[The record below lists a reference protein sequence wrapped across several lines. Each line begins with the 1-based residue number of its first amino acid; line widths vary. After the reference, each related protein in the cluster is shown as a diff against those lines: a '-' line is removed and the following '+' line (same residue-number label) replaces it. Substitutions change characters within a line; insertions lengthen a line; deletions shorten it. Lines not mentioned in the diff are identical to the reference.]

1 MEAQDQ
7 TRIESRIAE
16 LKYKMWDRLPPTY
29 LPSGELII
37 NTSIESRPTITFT
50 IPARSTDVED
60 ENGEFGIRKNDTIWQ
75 IYSVSNGE
83 VIKQSTSY
91 SKFFDGSDW
100 DPVVNGAERV
110 IFTASKQIPV
120 TIHEKIDGTVRSS
133 KDINYKYPQI
143 FDIEWNQVPDGRDGE
158 YSVTL
163 DFTIR
168 KDIEDFTLSYSFDRK
183 EYMGVRLEPIRSSSV
198 GTSYQWT
205 LDSRNKVPLNN
216 LGMLPDSEVVEVKKR
231 TIYFLI
237 VTSINQDLVTELTYT
252 VQ

>member
-16 LKYKMWDRLPPTY
+16 LKYKMWDKLPPTY
-29 LPSGELII
+29 LPFGELII
-37 NTSIESRPTITFT
+37 NTSIESSPTITFT

-60 ENGEFGIRKNDTIWQ
+60 ENGEFGIRKNDTNVATTWQ

-100 DPVVNGAERV
+100 DPGTSELGGKV
-110 IFTASKQIPV
+110 FTASKQIPV
-120 TIHEKIDGTVRSS
+120 TIHEKIDGTVRSA

-143 FDIEWNQVPDGRDGE
+143 FDIEWNQAPDGMTE
-158 YSVTL
+158 SFLVTL
-163 DFTIR
+163 NFTIR
-168 KDIEDFTLSYSFDRK
+168 KDITDFTLSYSSK
-183 EYMGVRLEPIRSSSV
+183 TPPKYTAVRLEPIRRSSA
-198 GTSYQWT
+198 GDSYQWT
-205 LDSRNKVPLNN
+205 MSFRLKSNI
-216 LGMLPDSEVVEVKKR
+216 S
-231 TIYFLI
+231 FLI
-237 VTSINQDLVTELTYT
+237 VTGINQDLETELTYT

>member
-29 LPSGELII
+29 LPSGELVI
-37 NTSIESRPTITFT
+37 NTNIDSPSTITFT

-60 ENGEFGIRKNDTIWQ
+60 ENGEFGIRKNDTNWQ

-100 DPVVNGAERV
+100 DPGTSDEFFHS

-143 FDIEWNQVPDGRDGE
+143 FDIEWNQTGE
-158 YSVTL
+158 KGDLVTL

-183 EYMGVRLEPIRSSSV
+183 KYMLSLEPIRSSSV

-205 LDSRNKVPLNN
+205 LDTRNNVPGEIKVEPIV
-216 LGMLPDSEVVEVKKR
+216 GKR
-231 TIYFLI
+231 TISFLI
-237 VTSINQDLVTELTYT
+237 VTGINQDLETELTYT
-252 VQ
+252 VK

>member
-29 LPSGELII
+29 LPSGELVI
-37 NTSIESRPTITFT
+37 NTNIDSPSTITFT

-60 ENGEFGIRKNDTIWQ
+60 ENGEFGIRKNGTNWQ

-100 DPVVNGAERV
+100 DPGTSELGGN

-143 FDIEWNQVPDGRDGE
+143 FDIEWNQAPDGRPG
-158 YSVTL
+158 SFLVTL
-163 DFTIR
+163 NFTIR
-168 KDIEDFTLSYSFDRK
+168 KDITDFTLSYSSTTPSN
-183 EYMGVRLEPIRSSSV
+183 YTAVSLEPIRRSSA
-198 GTSYQWT
+198 GDSYQWT
-205 LDSRNKVPLNN
+205 MSFKSKSNI
-216 LGMLPDSEVVEVKKR
+216 S
-231 TIYFLI
+231 FLI
-237 VTSINQDLVTELTYT
+237 VTGINQDLETELTYT

>member
-29 LPSGELII
+29 LPSGELVI
-37 NTSIESRPTITFT
+37 NTNIESPSTITFT

-60 ENGEFGIRKNDTIWQ
+60 ENGEFGIRKSDTNWQ

-100 DPVVNGAERV
+100 DPGTSELGGN

-143 FDIEWNQVPDGRDGE
+143 FDIEWNQTGE
-158 YSVTL
+158 KGNLVTL

-168 KDIEDFTLSYSFDRK
+168 KDIKDFTLSYSLDRK
-183 EYMGVRLEPIRSSSV
+183 EYVKVRLEPISSSSA
-198 GTSYQWT
+198 GDSYQWT
-205 LDSRNKVPLNN
+205 LDTRNNVPGEIKVGPIV
-216 LGMLPDSEVVEVKKR
+216 GKR

-237 VTSINQDLVTELTYT
+237 VTGINQDLETELTYT

>member
-37 NTSIESRPTITFT
+37 NTNIESPSTITFT

-60 ENGEFGIRKNDTIWQ
+60 ENGEFGIRKNDTNWQ

-100 DPVVNGAERV
+100 DPGTSELGGN

-143 FDIEWNQVPDGRDGE
+143 FDIEWNQAPDGRPGSF
-158 YSVTL
+158 SVTL
-163 DFTIR
+163 NFTIR
-168 KDIEDFTLSYSFDRK
+168 KDIRDFTLSYSSTTPSK
-183 EYMGVRLEPIRSSSV
+183 YTAVSLEPIRSSSA
-198 GTSYQWT
+198 GDSYQWT
-205 LDSRNKVPLNN
+205 LDTRKNVPGEIKVEPIV
-216 LGMLPDSEVVEVKKR
+216 GKR
-231 TIYFLI
+231 TISFLI
-237 VTSINQDLVTELTYT
+237 VTGINQDLETELTYT

>member
-37 NTSIESRPTITFT
+37 NTSIESTSTITFT

-60 ENGEFGIRKNDTIWQ
+60 ENGEFGIRKSDTNWQ

-100 DPVVNGAERV
+100 DPGTSELGGN

-143 FDIEWNQVPDGRDGE
+143 FDIEWNQTGE
-158 YSVTL
+158 KGVSVTL

-168 KDIEDFTLSYSFDRK
+168 KDIEDFTSSYSFDRK
-183 EYMGVRLEPIRSSSV
+183 EYMEVRLEPIRSSSV

-205 LDSRNKVPLNN
+205 LDTRNNVP
-216 LGMLPDSEVVEVKKR
+216 GEIIVGKR
-231 TIYFLI
+231 TISFLI
-237 VTSINQDLVTELTYT
+237 VTGINQDLETELTYT

>member
-16 LKYKMWDRLPPTY
+16 LKYKMWDKLPPTY
-29 LPSGELII
+29 LPFGELII
-37 NTSIESRPTITFT
+37 NTSIESSPTITFT

-60 ENGEFGIRKNDTIWQ
+60 ENGEFGIRKNDTNVATTWQ

-100 DPVVNGAERV
+100 DPGTSELGGN
-110 IFTASKQIPV
+110 IFTSSKKIPV
-120 TIHEKIDGTVRSS
+120 TIHEKIDGTVRSA

-143 FDIEWNQVPDGRDGE
+143 FDIEWNQAPDGRPG
-158 YSVTL
+158 SFLVTL
-163 DFTIR
+163 NFTIR
-168 KDIEDFTLSYSFDRK
+168 KDITDFTLSYSSTTPSK
-183 EYMGVRLEPIRSSSV
+183 YTAVLLEPRRSSA
-198 GTSYQWT
+198 GDSYQWT
-205 LDSRNKVPLNN
+205 MSFKLKSNI
-216 LGMLPDSEVVEVKKR
+216 S
-231 TIYFLI
+231 FLI
-237 VTSINQDLVTELTYT
+237 VTGINQDLETELTYT

>member
-16 LKYKMWDRLPPTY
+16 LKYKMWDKLPPTY
-29 LPSGELII
+29 LPFGELII
-37 NTSIESRPTITFT
+37 NTSIESSPTITFT

-60 ENGEFGIRKNDTIWQ
+60 ENGEFGIRKNDTNVATTWQ

-100 DPVVNGAERV
+100 DPGTSELGGN
-110 IFTASKQIPV
+110 IFTSSKEIPV
-120 TIHEKIDGTVRSS
+120 TIHETIDGTVRSS

-143 FDIEWNQVPDGRDGE
+143 FNIEWNQTGE
-158 YSVTL
+158 KSKLVTL

-183 EYMGVRLEPIRSSSV
+183 NYMEVRLEPSRSDAV
-198 GTSYQWT
+198 GISYQWT
-205 LDSRNKVPLNN
+205 
-216 LGMLPDSEVVEVKKR
+216 SEKAIAPIHAEPVLAKR

-237 VTSINQDLVTELTYT
+237 VTNKSDKDLETELTYI

>member
-16 LKYKMWDRLPPTY
+16 LKYKMWDKLPPTY

-37 NTSIESRPTITFT
+37 NTNIESPSTITFT

-60 ENGEFGIRKNDTIWQ
+60 ENGEFGIRKNGTNWQ

-100 DPVVNGAERV
+100 DPGTSELGGNV
-110 IFTASKQIPV
+110 FTASKQIPV
-120 TIHEKIDGTVRSS
+120 TIHEKIDGTVRSA

-143 FDIEWNQVPDGRDGE
+143 FDIEWNQAPDWMAE
-158 YSVTL
+158 SFLVTL
-163 DFTIR
+163 NFTIR
-168 KDIEDFTLSYSFDRK
+168 KDITDFTLSYSSK
-183 EYMGVRLEPIRSSSV
+183 TPSKYTAVRLEPIRRSSA
-198 GTSYQWT
+198 GDSYQWT
-205 LDSRNKVPLNN
+205 MSFKLKSNI
-216 LGMLPDSEVVEVKKR
+216 S
-231 TIYFLI
+231 FLI
-237 VTSINQDLVTELTYT
+237 ATGINQDLETELTYT

>member
-37 NTSIESRPTITFT
+37 NTSIESTSTITFT

-60 ENGEFGIRKNDTIWQ
+60 ENGEFGIRKNDTKWE

-100 DPVVNGAERV
+100 DPGTSELGGN

-143 FDIEWNQVPDGRDGE
+143 FDIEWNQTGE
-158 YSVTL
+158 KGVSVTL

-168 KDIEDFTLSYSFDRK
+168 KDIEDFTSSYSFDRK
-183 EYMGVRLEPIRSSSV
+183 EYMEVRLEPIRSSSV

-205 LDSRNKVPLNN
+205 LDTRNNVP
-216 LGMLPDSEVVEVKKR
+216 GEIIVGKR
-231 TIYFLI
+231 TISFLI
-237 VTSINQDLVTELTYT
+237 VTGINQDLETELTYT

>member
-29 LPSGELII
+29 LPSGELVI
-37 NTSIESRPTITFT
+37 NTNIDSPSTITFT

-60 ENGEFGIRKNDTIWQ
+60 ENGEFGIRKNDTNWQ

-100 DPVVNGAERV
+100 DPGTSELGGN

-143 FDIEWNQVPDGRDGE
+143 FDIEWNQAPDGRPG
-158 YSVTL
+158 SFLVTL
-163 DFTIR
+163 NFTIR
-168 KDIEDFTLSYSFDRK
+168 KDITDFTLSYSSTTPSK
-183 EYMGVRLEPIRSSSV
+183 YTAVSLEPIRSSSV
-198 GTSYQWT
+198 GTSYQWAM
-205 LDSRNKVPLNN
+205 SFKSKSNI
-216 LGMLPDSEVVEVKKR
+216 S
-231 TIYFLI
+231 FLI
-237 VTSINQDLVTELTYT
+237 VTGINQDLETELTYT

>member
-37 NTSIESRPTITFT
+37 NTSIESTSTITFT

-60 ENGEFGIRKNDTIWQ
+60 ENGEFGIRKNDTKWE

-100 DPVVNGAERV
+100 DPGTSELGGN

-120 TIHEKIDGTVRSS
+120 TIHETIDGTVRSS

-143 FDIEWNQVPDGRDGE
+143 FDIEWNQTGE
-158 YSVTL
+158 KGVSVTL

-168 KDIEDFTLSYSFDRK
+168 KDIEDFTSSYSFDRK
-183 EYMGVRLEPIRSSSV
+183 EYMEVRLEPIRSSSV

-205 LDSRNKVPLNN
+205 LDTRNNVP
-216 LGMLPDSEVVEVKKR
+216 GEIIVGKR
-231 TIYFLI
+231 TISFLI
-237 VTSINQDLVTELTYT
+237 VTGINQDLETELTYT
-252 VQ
+252 IQ

>member
-16 LKYKMWDRLPPTY
+16 LKYKMWDKLPPTY
-29 LPSGELII
+29 LPFGELII
-37 NTSIESRPTITFT
+37 NTSIESSPTITFT

-60 ENGEFGIRKNDTIWQ
+60 ETGEFGIRKNDTNVTTTWQ

-100 DPVVNGAERV
+100 DPGTSELGGN
-110 IFTASKQIPV
+110 IFTSSKEIPV

-143 FDIEWNQVPDGRDGE
+143 FDIEWNQAPDGRLG
-158 YSVTL
+158 SFLVTL
-163 DFTIR
+163 NFTIR
-168 KDIEDFTLSYSFDRK
+168 KDITDFTLSYSSTTPSK
-183 EYMGVRLEPIRSSSV
+183 YTAVRLEPIRSSSA
-198 GTSYQWT
+198 GDSYQWT
-205 LDSRNKVPLNN
+205 MSFKLKSNI
-216 LGMLPDSEVVEVKKR
+216 S
-231 TIYFLI
+231 FLI
-237 VTSINQDLVTELTYT
+237 VTGINQDLETELTYT

>member
-37 NTSIESRPTITFT
+37 NTSIESTSTITFT

-60 ENGEFGIRKNDTIWQ
+60 ENGEFGIRKNDTKWE

-100 DPVVNGAERV
+100 DPGTSELGGN

-120 TIHEKIDGTVRSS
+120 TIHETIDGTVRSS

-143 FDIEWNQVPDGRDGE
+143 FDIEWNQTGE
-158 YSVTL
+158 KGVSVTL

-168 KDIEDFTLSYSFDRK
+168 KDIEDFTSSYSFDRK
-183 EYMGVRLEPIRSSSV
+183 EYMEVRLEPIRSSSV

-205 LDSRNKVPLNN
+205 LDTRNNVP
-216 LGMLPDSEVVEVKKR
+216 GEIIVGKR
-231 TIYFLI
+231 TISFLI
-237 VTSINQDLVTELTYT
+237 VTGINQDLETELTYT

>member
-37 NTSIESRPTITFT
+37 NTNIESRPTITFT
-50 IPARSTDVED
+50 IPARSTDAED
-60 ENGEFGIRKNDTIWQ
+60 ENGEFGIRKNDTNWQ

-100 DPVVNGAERV
+100 DPGTSEPGGN

-143 FDIEWNQVPDGRDGE
+143 FDIEWNQTGE
-158 YSVTL
+158 KGNSVTL
-163 DFTIR
+163 NFTIR
-168 KDIEDFTLSYSFDRK
+168 KDIRDFTLSYSSTTPSK
-183 EYMGVRLEPIRSSSV
+183 YTAVSLEPIRSSSV

-205 LDSRNKVPLNN
+205 LDTRNNVP
-216 LGMLPDSEVVEVKKR
+216 GEIKEGPIGPIVGKR
-231 TIYFLI
+231 TISFLI
-237 VTSINQDLVTELTYT
+237 VTGINQDLETELTYT

>member
-16 LKYKMWDRLPPTY
+16 LKYKMWDKLPPTY

-37 NTSIESRPTITFT
+37 NTNIESPSTITFT

-60 ENGEFGIRKNDTIWQ
+60 ENGEFGIRKNGTNWQ

-100 DPVVNGAERV
+100 DPGTSELGGN
-110 IFTASKQIPV
+110 IFTSSKEIPV
-120 TIHEKIDGTVRSS
+120 TIHETIDGTVRSS

-143 FDIEWNQVPDGRDGE
+143 FNIEWNQTGE
-158 YSVTL
+158 KSKLVTL

-183 EYMGVRLEPIRSSSV
+183 NYMEVRLEPSRSDAV
-198 GTSYQWT
+198 GISYQWT
-205 LDSRNKVPLNN
+205 YEKAIAPIHAEPVLA
-216 LGMLPDSEVVEVKKR
+216 KR

-237 VTSINQDLVTELTYT
+237 VTNKSDKDLETELTYI

>member
-16 LKYKMWDRLPPTY
+16 LKYKMWDKLPPTY
-29 LPSGELII
+29 LPFGELII
-37 NTSIESRPTITFT
+37 NTSIESSPTITFT

-60 ENGEFGIRKNDTIWQ
+60 ENGEFGIRKNDTNWQ

-100 DPVVNGAERV
+100 DPGTSELGGN
-110 IFTASKQIPV
+110 IFTSSKKIPV
-120 TIHEKIDGTVRSS
+120 TIHEKIDGTVRSA

-143 FDIEWNQVPDGRDGE
+143 FDIEWNQTGE
-158 YSVTL
+158 KSELVTL

-183 EYMGVRLEPIRSSSV
+183 KYMEVRLEPSRSDAV
-198 GTSYQWT
+198 GISYQWT
-205 LDSRNKVPLNN
+205 YEKAIAPIHAEPVLA
-216 LGMLPDSEVVEVKKR
+216 KR

-237 VTSINQDLVTELTYT
+237 VTKKSDKDLETELTYI

>member
-16 LKYKMWDRLPPTY
+16 LKYKMWDKLPPTY
-29 LPSGELII
+29 LPFGELII
-37 NTSIESRPTITFT
+37 NTSIESSPTITFT

-60 ENGEFGIRKNDTIWQ
+60 ENGEFGIRKNGTNWQ

-100 DPVVNGAERV
+100 DPGTSELGGN
-110 IFTASKQIPV
+110 IFTSSKKIPV
-120 TIHEKIDGTVRSS
+120 TIHEKIDGTVRSA

-143 FDIEWNQVPDGRDGE
+143 FDIEWNQTGGGANE
-158 YSVTL
+158 KSELVTL

-168 KDIEDFTLSYSFDRK
+168 KDIEDFTLSYSFDR
-183 EYMGVRLEPIRSSSV
+183 ENYMEVRLEPSRSDAV
-198 GTSYQWT
+198 GISYQWT
-205 LDSRNKVPLNN
+205 WTSGREIAPIHAGPVLA
-216 LGMLPDSEVVEVKKR
+216 KR

-237 VTSINQDLVTELTYT
+237 VTNKSDKDLETELTYT
-252 VQ
+252 IQPKR

>member
-37 NTSIESRPTITFT
+37 NTSIESTSTITFT

-60 ENGEFGIRKNDTIWQ
+60 ENGEFGIRKNDTKWE

-100 DPVVNGAERV
+100 DPGTSELGGN

-143 FDIEWNQVPDGRDGE
+143 FDIEWNQTGE
-158 YSVTL
+158 KGDLVTL

-205 LDSRNKVPLNN
+205 LDTRNNVP
-216 LGMLPDSEVVEVKKR
+216 GEIIVGKR
-231 TIYFLI
+231 TISFLI
-237 VTSINQDLVTELTYT
+237 VTGINQDLETELTYT

>member
-16 LKYKMWDRLPPTY
+16 LKYKMWDKLPPTY
-29 LPSGELII
+29 LPFGELII
-37 NTSIESRPTITFT
+37 NTSIESSPTITFT

-60 ENGEFGIRKNDTIWQ
+60 ENGEFGIRKNGTNWQ

-100 DPVVNGAERV
+100 DPGTSELGGNV
-110 IFTASKQIPV
+110 FTASKQIPV
-120 TIHEKIDGTVRSS
+120 TIHEKIDGTVRSA

-143 FDIEWNQVPDGRDGE
+143 FDIEWNQTGE
-158 YSVTL
+158 KSKLVTL

-183 EYMGVRLEPIRSSSV
+183 NYMEVRLEPSRSDAV
-198 GTSYQWT
+198 GISYQWT
-205 LDSRNKVPLNN
+205 YEKAIAPIHAEPVLA
-216 LGMLPDSEVVEVKKR
+216 KR

-237 VTSINQDLVTELTYT
+237 VTNKSDKDLETELTYT
-252 VQ
+252 IQPKR